1 MVLYLFKHPP
11 NLSLV
16 RHYYTEVSFE
26 IRGWFGALWCIV
38 VQILFKEMKSSG
50 IQNTFSNIEKIYGG
64 WR

>member
-38 VQILFKEMKSSG
+38 VQI
-50 IQNTFSNIEKIYGG
+50 
-64 WR
+64 